1 MNKIILL
8 GRFTRDPEVRYTSTG
23 KVVCQGTIAVDR
35 PFVNQGGQHEAD
47 FIPIVIWGKQA
58 EVCGNSFA
66 KGQRILIEGR
76 LQIRSYDAK
85 DGSKRYATEVI
96 VSNFNFIEKKISNT
110 DTNTNASASTASQA
124 DRGIEAFGA
133 AVPFDEELPF

>member
-23 KVVCQGTIAVDR
+23 KVVCQETIAVDR
-35 PFVNQGGQHEAD
+35 PFVNQDGQHEAD

-110 DTNTNASASTASQA
+110 DTNTNASASTASQD
-124 DRGIEAFGA
+124 DRGMEAFGA

>member
-8 GRFTRDPEVRYTSTG
+8 GR
-23 KVVCQGTIAVDR
+23 TIAVDR
-35 PFVNQGGQHEAD
+35 PFVNQDGQHEAD

-58 EVCGNSFA
+58 EVCGNSFS

-110 DTNTNASASTASQA
+110 DTNTNASASTASQD
-124 DRGIEAFGA
+124 DRGMEAFGA

>member
-35 PFVNQGGQHEAD
+35 PFVNQDGQHEAD

-76 LQIRSYDAK
+76 LQIRSYDK
-85 DGSKRYATEVI
+85 DGLKRYATEVI
-96 VSNFNFIEKKISNT
+96 VSSFNFIEKKTSNP
-110 DTNTNASASTASQA
+110 DTSTNASASAASQD
-124 DRGIEAFGA
+124 DRGMETFGA
-133 AVPFDEELPF
+133 AVPFDEEIPF

>member
-23 KVVCQGTIAVDR
+23 KVVCQGTIAVDQ
-35 PFVNQGGQHEAD
+35 PFVNQDGQHEAD

-110 DTNTNASASTASQA
+110 DTNTNASASTASQD
-124 DRGIEAFGA
+124 DRGMEAFGA
-133 AVPFDEELPF
+133 TVPFDEELPF

>member
-8 GRFTRDPEVRYTSTG
+8 GRFTHDPEVRYTSTG

-35 PFVNQGGQHEAD
+35 PFVNQDGQHEAD

-124 DRGIEAFGA
+124 DRGMEAFGA
-133 AVPFDEELPF
+133 AVPFDEEIPF

>member
-35 PFVNQGGQHEAD
+35 PFVNQDGQHETD

-110 DTNTNASASTASQA
+110 DTNTNASASTASQD
-124 DRGIEAFGA
+124 DRGMEAFGA
-133 AVPFDEELPF
+133 TVPFDEELPF

>member
-8 GRFTRDPEVRYTSTG
+8 GRFTRDPEVRYTSTS

-35 PFVNQGGQHEAD
+35 PFVNQDGQHEAD

-58 EVCGNSFA
+58 EVCGNSFS

-110 DTNTNASASTASQA
+110 DTNTNASASTASQD
-124 DRGIEAFGA
+124 DRGMEAFGA

>member
-1 MNKIILL
+1 MNKIVLL

-35 PFVNQGGQHEAD
+35 PFVNQDDQREAD

-58 EVCGNSFA
+58 EICGNNFA
-66 KGQRILIEGR
+66 KGQRILVDGR

-96 VSNFNFIEKKISNT
+96 VNQFYFIEKKATDAPPSAASNES
-110 DTNTNASASTASQA
+110 NCILS
-124 DRGIEAFGA
+124 I
-133 AVPFDEELPF
+133 L